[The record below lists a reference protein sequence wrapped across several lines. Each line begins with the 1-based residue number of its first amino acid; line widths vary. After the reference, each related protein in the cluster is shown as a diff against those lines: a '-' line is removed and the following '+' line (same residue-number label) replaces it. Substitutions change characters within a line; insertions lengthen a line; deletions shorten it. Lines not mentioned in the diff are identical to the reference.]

1 MLFYFEKAFAYQL
14 GSLGFRVNMTSLVV
28 IWTLLMSGLAKLAVV
43 MSNKKVGDWS
53 ICSNSYCLNENY
65 TTLEM
70 PPNLPLKVGLEFKI
84 NQIIHARDN
93 DFTGLFL

>member
-1 MLFYFEKAFAYQL
+1 M
-14 GSLGFRVNMTSLVV
+14 GSLGFRVNMTTLAVL
-28 IWTLLMSGLAKLAVV
+28 WTLLISGLAKLAVV
-43 MSNKKVGDWS
+43 MSNKKVGLGDWS

-93 DFTGLFL
+93 DFTGLFLKKH